1 MRSEQKPSRKNQEL
15 GRRRPALQAVVL
27 LVLAAFA
34 LAFSGCE
41 LFPSNAASFDGR
53 KYAVIVGINDY
64 IDESVKDLNYCVA
77 DAESM
82 KEMLEEAGWRVSLLT
97 ATSDGTTDMPPTK
110 NAIEAAI
117 EAVPSD
123 TATFLFY
130 YSGHGSIGSPEEAY
144 IVPSDVNN
152 SSSTS
157 AFYSSLISSSEFS
170 DWLDSVTATNKLI
183 ILDSCYS
190 GGFVDPGDSV
200 DSITDSSIST
210 SSALDMF
217 FRFGELLAK
226 NAAAASL
233 DPSTA
238 PLVISAAGW
247 AEESLEDYP
256 PNYPSHQGIDHGY
269 FTFYFL
275 QSAETNWLGTMK
287 GDSDYDGVLSCIEA
301 YSYAKR
307 KLESDPSISAGEKF
321 IPHISGGLRDFAL
334 IDNR

>member
-1 MRSEQKPSRKNQEL
+1 MRSEQKSSRKNPEL

-41 LFPSNAASFDGR
+41 LFPSSASSFDGK

-64 IDESVKDLNYCVA
+64 DKVNDLSYCVA
-77 DAESM
+77 DALSM
-82 KEMLEEAGWRVSLLT
+82 QQMLEDAEWTVILLT
-97 ATSDGTTDMPPTK
+97 DESDGATNK
-110 NAIEAAI
+110 NATKAKIKEALA
-117 EAVPSD
+117 AVPPD

-130 YSGHGSIGSPEEAY
+130 YSGHGSMDNLDEAY
-144 IVPSDVNN
+144 IVPSDFDGQTYD
-152 SSSTS
+152 SM
-157 AFYSSLISSSEFS
+157 ISSSEFS
-170 DWLDSVTATNKLI
+170 DWLDSITATNKLV

-200 DSITDSSIST
+200 DSIIDSSISR

-217 FRFGELLAK
+217 FRFGELLAQ
-226 NAAAASL
+226 NAAAASS

-247 AEESLEDYP
+247 AEESLEASGY
-256 PNYPSHQGIDHGY
+256 DHGI

-275 QSAETNWLGTMK
+275 QSAETNWFGTMK

-301 YSYAKR
+301 YSYAKT
-307 KLESDPSISAGEKF
+307 KLAGEDF

>member
-1 MRSEQKPSRKNQEL
+1 MRSEQKPSRKNPGL
-15 GRRRPALQAVVL
+15 GRRRPALQIIVL
-27 LVLAAFA
+27 FALAAAFA

-41 LFPSNAASFDGR
+41 LFPSSAASFVGT

-64 IDESVKDLNYCVA
+64 IDYRVNDLSYCVA

-82 KEMLEEAGWRVSLLT
+82 QQMLEDARWSVTLLT
-97 ATSDGTTDMPPTK
+97 AASNESTDKTPTK
-110 NAIEAAI
+110 ERIEAAI
-117 EAVPSD
+117 KAVPHD

-130 YSGHGSIGSPEEAY
+130 YSGHGSKNSPEEAY
-144 IVPSDVNN
+144 IVPSDFDGQTYE
-152 SSSTS
+152 SM
-157 AFYSSLISSSEFS
+157 ISSREFS
-170 DWLDSVTATNKLI
+170 VWLDSVAATNKLV
-183 ILDSCYS
+183 ILDSCHS

-200 DSITDSSIST
+200 DSIIDSSIST

-217 FRFGELLAK
+217 FRFGELLAQ
-226 NAAAASL
+226 NAAAASS

-247 AEESLEDYP
+247 AEESLEASGYG
-256 PNYPSHQGIDHGY
+256 HGI
-269 FTFYFL
+269 FTYYFL
-275 QSAETNWLGTMK
+275 QSAETNQIGTMK
-287 GDSDYDGVLSCIEA
+287 GDSDGDDVLSCIEA

-307 KLESDPSISAGEKF
+307 QLASDPGISENQKF

>member
-1 MRSEQKPSRKNQEL
+1 MRSEQKPSRKNPGL
-15 GRRRPALQAVVL
+15 GRRRPALQIIVL
-27 LVLAAFA
+27 FALAAFA

-41 LFPSNAASFDGR
+41 LFPSSAASFGGR

-64 IDESVKDLNYCVA
+64 IIYPDVDRGDLSYCVA

-82 KEMLEEAGWRVSLLT
+82 QKMLEDAGWTVTLLT
-97 ATSDGTTDMPPTK
+97 TESNDPKPTK
-110 NAIEAAI
+110 EGIKDALLKN
-117 EAVPSD
+117 VPPD

-130 YSGHGSIGSPEEAY
+130 YSGHGYIGSPEEAY

-157 AFYSSLISSSEFS
+157 AFYSSLILSREFS
-170 DWLDSVTATNKLI
+170 VWLDSITATNKLV

-200 DSITDSSIST
+200 DSIIDSSIST

-217 FRFGELLAK
+217 FRFGELLAQ
-226 NAAAASL
+226 NAAAASS

-247 AEESLEDYP
+247 AEESLEALPYG
-256 PNYPSHQGIDHGY
+256 HGI
-269 FTFYFL
+269 FTYYFL
-275 QSAETNWLGTMK
+275 QSAETNQSGTMK
-287 GDSDYDGVLSCIEA
+287 GDSDGDDVLSCIEA

-307 KLESDPSISAGEKF
+307 QLVSDPGISENQKF

>member
-1 MRSEQKPSRKNQEL
+1 MRSEQKSSRKNPEL

-41 LFPSNAASFDGR
+41 LFPSSASSFDGK

-64 IDESVKDLNYCVA
+64 IDYRVKDLNYCVA
-77 DAESM
+77 DALSM
-82 KEMLEEAGWRVSLLT
+82 QQMLEEAGWSVTLLT
-97 ATSDGTTDMPPTK
+97 TESNGSTDKMPTK
-110 NAIEAAI
+110 EGIEAAI
-117 EAVPSD
+117 KAVPHD

-130 YSGHGSIGSPEEAY
+130 YSGHGSIDNLDEAY
-144 IVPSDVNN
+144 IVPSDFDGQTYD
-152 SSSTS
+152 SM
-157 AFYSSLISSSEFS
+157 ISSSEFS
-170 DWLDSVTATNKLI
+170 DWLDSVTATNKLV

-200 DSITDSSIST
+200 DSIIDSSIST

-217 FRFGELLAK
+217 FRFGELLAQ
-226 NAAAASL
+226 NAAAASS

-256 PNYPSHQGIDHGY
+256 PGHPLNQGIDHGY

-275 QSAETNWLGTMK
+275 QSAETNWFGTMK

>member
-27 LVLAAFA
+27 FALAAAFA

-41 LFPSNAASFDGR
+41 LFPSSASSFDGK

-64 IDESVKDLNYCVA
+64 DKVNDLSYCVA
-77 DAESM
+77 DALSM
-82 KEMLEEAGWRVSLLT
+82 QQMLEDAEWTVILLT
-97 ATSDGTTDMPPTK
+97 DESDGATNK
-110 NAIEAAI
+110 NATKAKIKEALA
-117 EAVPSD
+117 AVPPD

-144 IVPSDVNN
+144 IVPSNFDGPID
-152 SSSTS
+152 SMIS
-157 AFYSSLISSSEFS
+157 ASEFS
-170 DWLDSVTATNKLI
+170 DWLDSITATNKLV

-200 DSITDSSIST
+200 DSIIDSSISR

-217 FRFGELLAK
+217 FRFGELLAQ
-226 NAAAASL
+226 NAAAASS

-256 PNYPSHQGIDHGY
+256 PGHPSHQGIDHGY

-287 GDSDYDGVLSCIEA
+287 GDSDGDDVLSCIEA
-301 YSYAKR
+301 YSYAKT
-307 KLESDPSISAGEKF
+307 KLTGEDF

>member
-1 MRSEQKPSRKNQEL
+1 
-15 GRRRPALQAVVL
+15 
-27 LVLAAFA
+27 
-34 LAFSGCE
+34 
-41 LFPSNAASFDGR
+41 
-53 KYAVIVGINDY
+53 VGINDY
-64 IDESVKDLNYCVA
+64 DKVNDLSYCVA
-77 DAESM
+77 DALSM
-82 KEMLEEAGWRVSLLT
+82 QQMLEDAEWTVILLT
-97 ATSDGTTDMPPTK
+97 DESDGATNK
-110 NAIEAAI
+110 NATKAKIKEALA
-117 EAVPSD
+117 AVPPD

-130 YSGHGSIGSPEEAY
+130 YSGHGSIDNLDEAY
-144 IVPSDVNN
+144 IVPSDFHGQTYD
-152 SSSTS
+152 SM
-157 AFYSSLISSSEFS
+157 ISSSEFS
-170 DWLDSVTATNKLI
+170 DWLDSVTATNKLV

-200 DSITDSSIST
+200 DSIIDSSISR

-217 FRFGELLAK
+217 FRFGELLAQ
-226 NAAAASL
+226 NAAAASS

-256 PNYPSHQGIDHGY
+256 PGHPLNQGIDHGY

>member
-1 MRSEQKPSRKNQEL
+1 MRSEQKSSRKNPEL
-15 GRRRPALQAVVL
+15 GRRRPAQQAVVL
-27 LVLAAFA
+27 FALAAFA

-41 LFPSNAASFDGR
+41 LFPSSASSFDGK

-64 IDESVKDLNYCVA
+64 DKVNDLSYCVA
-77 DAESM
+77 DALSM
-82 KEMLEEAGWRVSLLT
+82 QKMLKEANWGVKLLT
-97 ATSDGTTDMPPTK
+97 ADKSTNQYVTK
-110 NAIEAAI
+110 DAIKEAL
-117 EAVPSD
+117 EAVPPD

-170 DWLDSVTATNKLI
+170 DWLDSVTATNKLV

-217 FRFGELLAK
+217 FRFGELLAQ
-226 NAAAASL
+226 NAAAASS

-256 PNYPSHQGIDHGY
+256 PGHPSHQGIDHGY

-287 GDSDYDGVLSCIEA
+287 GDSDGDDVLSCIEA
-301 YSYAKR
+301 YSYAKT
-307 KLESDPSISAGEKF
+307 KLTGEDF